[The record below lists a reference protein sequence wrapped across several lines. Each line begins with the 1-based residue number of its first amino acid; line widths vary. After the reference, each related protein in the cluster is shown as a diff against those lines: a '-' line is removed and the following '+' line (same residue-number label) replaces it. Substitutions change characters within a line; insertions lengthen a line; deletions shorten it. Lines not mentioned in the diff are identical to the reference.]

1 MIGLAD
7 FLVEISCLFFFF
19 FLRGRMGQQFRL
31 IRRFSDPRSLH
42 PGREKWMREVGLWG
56 LGRQQNLGPFG
67 GLEGLMSEI
76 SFHF

>member
-1 MIGLAD
+1 
-7 FLVEISCLFFFF
+7 
-19 FLRGRMGQQFRL
+19 MGQQFRL